1 MVHLNRHQQGVA
13 LPVMLIMLVVMLV
26 SSIYLLKSSNSSTI
40 GAANM
45 AYDDSLAKA
54 ADLGLQAGFDYL
66 QARSKVSKTQMTLD
80 DTANGYVSNYDTT
93 QQVNDPLFW
102 QSKKT
107 IPAGP
112 GVPFQIQYVVHRAC
126 SLPNLRYDTGGNVC
140 MQTSANP
147 LQAGSPVALGSSYG
161 INSSVYTSAP
171 QLHYIITARITGP
184 RGGYVVSQMVVLIDA

>member
-1 MVHLNRHQQGVA
+1 MAMNRRREQGVA

-66 QARSKVSKTQMTLD
+66 QARSKVSKAQMTVSEPGK
-80 DTANGYVSNYDTT
+80 GYLSSYDTS
-93 QQVNDPLFW
+93 QQVTDPKFW
-102 QSKKT
+102 QSAVT

-112 GVPFQIQYVVHRAC
+112 AVPFQIQYVIHRAC
-126 SLPNLRYDTGGNVC
+126 LLPNLAYNEGNNVC
-140 MQTSANP
+140 MQTASNP
-147 LQAGSPVALGSSYG
+147 LQNGSPVPIGASWGVN
-161 INSSVYTSAP
+161 NSMYTTAP
-171 QLHYIITARITGP
+171 QVHYIITARIFGP
-184 RGGYVVSQMVVLIDA
+184 RGGNVVSQMVVLIDA